1 MSVFPDFSNIS
12 DYVRDELTLR
22 KGNTTYIS
30 SLNAWIR
37 VSSGVDTGLM
47 LYSNPDY
54 NLLKA
59 VGDKA
64 AAMYGSSTQSGTVGK
79 TWDGK
84 FIPTTDVILKPSPY
98 ISSFEVDEGGG
109 TATLSRKASF
119 KIVAHSKGQLD
130 SICKYFLEPGFTVFI
145 EWGWNKRDAYAGWQN
160 TLNADYVSSF
170 NSFKVLDTRRKICK
184 GKYDN
189 YLGFIT
195 GGSVSVNGTTW
206 EVSVNCTGF
215 PELPAYLMVSDSITP
230 TSIKGKATKDGKD
243 VEADSAVEYAP
254 SVITGEQSLGKK
266 RYMMMFNELPSSR
279 RKATLQKKFEGN
291 PDLNR
296 AVNYI
301 NFDEAVQ
308 EEFNANAGNSF
319 LSKIASFVSLGYVDT
334 QEVKTEG
341 QAVEIPTGTKIIGD
355 EKFIRFGALM
365 QIINSVGAKGYII
378 GSKNVTFTINSHN
391 CVCSAFDRMFST
403 DKTKLFI
410 PNPHTPKFS
419 LEQAVNKT
427 EAQTDFSKLQNNTVQ
442 YGKDAVSFPY
452 IGSIAKGI
460 VTSGPRRGHQI
471 SYINADAKING
482 ISKKWTEWGF
492 LDDLYVNFNFVK
504 GIMDTK
510 NFLMKDALYQILNGM
525 ASAAGSLWD
534 FQIVESSSQ
543 SKAGENVE
551 LRIVDINFVSTEK
564 DPLAGI
570 LRLPITG
577 PESVFMDA
585 SLDLDISS
593 GKMNQVIGSRLKVK
607 ANSSSASTVGRL
619 FANGYNDMVLKKIE
633 TEAAV
638 ANSEAVKAGAAGTDE
653 ADKKEGDAPNI
664 ATQGT
669 KQEEEKGWID
679 SGLDFIAGA
688 AQSFG
693 NATGLDSFKSDR
705 GAEVEKE
712 NEANAAIEK
721 AKEENLQLFLDKVG
735 IYPKVEY
742 SKDNKPQEGIDLYD
756 TVYVGALNDL
766 TIFEGLKL
774 GYENLKDVELDNTG
788 PIMPIEFTFSVHG
801 ISGIKRGDKFIIDG
815 LPSKYSTSGFFQVL
829 SIKQTIENMTWK
841 TEIKGGFRQVSIR
854 TALAN
859 DAAKRAAADTKKKE
873 EAAKKKK

>member
-22 KGNTTYIS
+22 KGNTTYVS

-64 AAMYGSSTQSGTVGK
+64 GAMYGGSTQSGTVGK
-79 TWDGK
+79 TWDGR

-130 SICKYFLEPGFTVFI
+130 TICKYFLEPGFTVFI

-160 TLNADYVSSF
+160 TLNADYVASF
-170 NSFKVLDTRRKICK
+170 NSFKVLDARRKICK

-230 TSIKGKATKDGKD
+230 VAIKGKKTADGLT

-254 SVITGEQSLGKK
+254 SMITGEQDLGKK
-266 RYMMMFNELPSSR
+266 RYMMMFNQLPSSR
-279 RKATLQKKFEGN
+279 RKASLQKKFEGI

-296 AVNYI
+296 ATNYI

-308 EEFNANAGNSF
+308 EDFNSEAGNSIW
-319 LSKIASFVSLGYVDT
+319 SSAASYIPFVADT
-334 QEVKTEG
+334 QTTQAEG
-341 QAVEIPTGTKIIGD
+341 QDLEIPDGTKVIGN

-378 GSKNVTFTINSHN
+378 GKKQVTFTINSSK

-419 LEQAVNKT
+419 LAEAVNKT
-427 EAQTDFSKLQNNTVQ
+427 EPQTDFSQLQDNTVK
-442 YGKDAVSFPY
+442 YGQDTVTFPY
-452 IGSIAKGI
+452 VGNLENGVVKGGI
-460 VTSGPRRGHQI
+460 KGGFQV
-471 SYINADAKING
+471 SYLDKGAKING
-482 ISKKWTEWGF
+482 VSKKWTQFGF
-492 LDDLYVNFNFVK
+492 LDDLYVNFDFVK

-534 FQIVESSSQ
+534 FQIVESSTQ
-543 SKAGENVE
+543 TKDGENVE
-551 LRIVDINFVSTEK
+551 LRIVDINFTSTEK

-607 ANSSSASTVGRL
+607 ANSSSASTVGKL
-619 FANGYNDMVLKKIE
+619 FANGYTDMVLNKIE
-633 TEAAV
+633 QEQAAGNN
-638 ANSEAVKAGAAGTDE
+638 AAAKAGAAGVSE
-653 ADKKEGDAPNI
+653 ADKKEADKPDTSA
-664 ATQGT
+664 QGT
-669 KQEEEKGWID
+669 KQKEEKDWWD
-679 SGLDFIAGA
+679 KSVDFFAGA
-688 AQSFG
+688 GQS
-693 NATGLDSFKSDR
+693 TGYDLLSSDR
-705 GAEVEKE
+705 GAAVEKE

-721 AKEENLQLFLDKVG
+721 AKEQNLQLFLDKVG

-742 SKDNKPQEGIDLYD
+742 TKDNMDSRDPDLYN

-788 PIMPIEFTFSVHG
+788 PIMPIEFTFTVHG

-829 SIKQTIENMTWK
+829 SIKQSIENMTWK
-841 TEIKGGFRQVSIR
+841 TEVKGGFRQVSIK

-859 DAAKRAAADTKKKE
+859 DAAKRAAAATKKKE
-873 EAAKKKK
+873 EDAKKKK